1 MLLLS
6 VRTAVATASV
16 GVLLACGVAW
26 NGYQDLAEGL
36 TTSDAIGSDHRAAPG
51 EAVNILLIGLDS
63 RKDQNG
69 EMLPKEILDKLHAG
83 DGTQGGYNT
92 NTLILMHIPAD
103 GGKARA
109 FSIPRD
115 DYVSFVGIP
124 GEGKGK
130 IKEAYGLAKYHEEQK
145 LVAQGVTDRPTLEKR
160 GREAGRKATLDVVRE
175 LTGVRI
181 DHFAEVN
188 LAGFYDLATALNG
201 VEVCLNNPV
210 RDSFSGADFPA
221 GRQTL
226 DGAQALAFVRQRHNL
241 PNNDLDRTRRQQ
253 AFLASVAHKFREQG
267 VLTDPAALGRLLE
280 VAKKDVVIDKGWD
293 LLAFAQQAQ
302 NLSGGNMQFETLP
315 IEGFRTINAQAVNLV
330 DPDKIKA
337 IVREAFGEKAPEPSK
352 ADESND
358 RRAASTTVDV
368 LNASGVDGLAAT
380 VSSALTK
387 QGYRAGDVQNAPNR
401 SGSTVRYGEGA
412 KTEAEK
418 IAQTL
423 GGLPVE
429 ADRQVP
435 ANRVWVLLGTGF
447 HMPHALGAGAPAT
460 VGPAAA
466 QPGAMPAPEGISPR
480 GANPIEMGGIPC
492 VD

>member
-1 MLLLS
+1 M
-6 VRTAVATASV
+6 ATASV
-16 GVLLACGVAW
+16 CVLLACGVAW
-26 NGYQDLAEGL
+26 SGYRDLADGL
-36 TTSDAIGSDHRAAPG
+36 TTSDAIGGESRVRPG
-51 EAVNILLIGLDS
+51 EPVNVLLIGLDS

-69 EMLPKEILDKLHAG
+69 EMLPKEILEKLHAG

-115 DYVSFVGIP
+115 DYVSYVGIP
-124 GEGKGK
+124 GETKGK
-130 IKEAYGLAKYHEEQK
+130 IKEAYGRAKYHEEQK
-145 LVAQGVTDRPTLEKR
+145 LAAQGVHDRPTLEKR
-160 GREAGRKATLDVVRE
+160 GREAGRRATLDVVRE

-226 DGAQALAFVRQRHNL
+226 DGSQSLAFVRQRHGLTNG
-241 PNNDLDRTRRQQ
+241 DLDRTRRQQ
-253 AFLASVAHKFREQG
+253 AFLASVAHKLRGQG
-267 VLTDPAALGRLLE
+267 VLTDPAALGRLLD

-293 LLAFAQQAQ
+293 LLTFARQSQ
-302 NLSGGNMQFETLP
+302 NLTGGDMRFETLP
-315 IEGFRTINAQAVNLV
+315 IEGFQKINGQDVNLV
-330 DPDKIKA
+330 DPAKIKA
-337 IVREAFGEKAPEPSK
+337 IVREAFGERPAEPAAP
-352 ADESND
+352 ADPTGS
-358 RRAASTTVDV
+358 RSPSTTVDV

-380 VSSALTK
+380 VSSALAK
-387 QGYRAGDVQNAPNR
+387 QGYRAGDVQ
-401 SGSTVRYGEGA
+401 TVPGRASSLIRYGDGA
-412 KTEAEK
+412 RADAEK

-423 GGLPVE
+423 GGLPVQ

-435 ANRVWVLLGTGF
+435 ANRVWVLLGSNF
-447 HMPHALGAGAPAT
+447 RPPRALPAPSGSPAG

-466 QPGAMPAPEGISPR
+466 HGVPVAPQAPAPPGHSVD
-480 GANPIEMGGIPC
+480 MGGIPC